1 MIPSGSCLNNPRPYE
16 LLYSICSNCMGTN
29 DCIYELIDNSID
41 AGANKIKISYEITDA
56 DKNLMV
62 IRVSDNG
69 KGMNLDELSEALVL
83 GSRVNRN
90 KGSLGHFGVGLIVSA
105 FNLGRELKVYSRTK
119 DSPAKYSSLSLE
131 EMKRTDK
138 WVKNYGSVL
147 DEDLELFDSYVG
159 ETGTLVEISLNR
171 ELPKNLISV
180 IKNLPED
187 LARKYYKLLN
197 GNISIDVLVD
207 NQYKSIDKGIDPFN
221 EAASKVIF
229 DQEVSLPVVI
239 PGENKKEVPIKVK
252 GYLLKEDNPGN
263 LPISL
268 SNQGIF
274 VYRNGRE
281 IYKGGFMG
289 IICQHNDF
297 NRFRIDLSIDEQGQ
311 EAIKI
316 ASNKTNASFAC
327 LDAKEEFRKFL
338 TPHLEKVRNEVNS
351 NQKIIHPSKKR
362 LELERKLKNLFREA
376 TLDLIEVETIKE
388 VNEAGEEAKESSTR
402 KKTKAKSNS
411 KRFPSGKGFVIKF
424 VIISSEE
431 SYPYSCCLENN
442 TLTIK
447 LNQNNK
453 VVHHNLSSISSEE
466 AYKKAIL
473 LDFISFYSNESLDYS
488 SFVENKNKLEGKIT
502 K

>member
-1 MIPSGSCLNNPRPYE
+1 
-16 LLYSICSNCMGTN
+16 MGTN

-41 AGANKIKISYEITDA
+41 AGANNIKISYEITDA

-69 KGMNLDELSEALVL
+69 RGMNLDELSEALVL
-83 GSRVNRN
+83 GSRVNRS

-119 DSPAKYSSLSLE
+119 ESPAKYSSLSLE
-131 EMKRTDK
+131 EMKRTDN

-147 DEDLELFDSYVG
+147 GEDLELFNNYVG

-180 IKNLPED
+180 IKSLPED
-187 LARKYYKLLN
+187 IARKYYKLLK
-197 GNISIDVLVD
+197 GDISIDVLV
-207 NQYKSIDKGIDPFN
+207 NNNYKTVSQGIDPFN
-221 EAASKVIF
+221 ESVSSLMF
-229 DQEVSLPVVI
+229 NEEVSLPVVI
-239 PGENKKEVPIKVK
+239 PGESKKEVPIKVK
-252 GYLLKEDNPGN
+252 GYLLKEDSPSS

-268 SNQGIF
+268 NNQGIF

-289 IICQHNDF
+289 IICQHNEF
-297 NRFRIDLSIDEQGQ
+297 NRFRIDLSIDEKGQ
-311 EAIKI
+311 EAIRI

-327 LDAKEEFRKFL
+327 IDAKEAFKRFL
-338 TPHLEKVRNEVNS
+338 TPYLEKVRNEVNS
-351 NQKIIHPSKKR
+351 NQKVIQPSKKR
-362 LELERKLKNLFREA
+362 TDLERKLRDLFREA
-376 TLDLIEVETIKE
+376 TLDLIEVETTKNVSERSKE
-388 VNEAGEEAKESSTR
+388 PTSSK
-402 KKTKAKSNS
+402 KKTRAKSNS
-411 KRFPSGKGFVIKF
+411 KKFPSGKGFLIKF

-431 SYPYSCCLENN
+431 SYPYYCCLENN
-442 TLTIK
+442 ILTIK
-447 LNQNNK
+447 LNQNNN
-453 VVHHNLSSISSEE
+453 VVQHNLSSISSEE

-473 LDFISFYSNESLDYS
+473 LDFISFYSNESLDYN